1 MWSLALAGA
10 RAHRTSLLG
19 TALVLATA
27 GALVSLIGVL
37 FESGFR
43 AGAGIEGGAL
53 VGLASSYSGIALVV
67 VVMVVAA
74 MVTLAL
80 RSRRREFALM
90 RTIGATSRQ
99 VRQQVSR
106 EVLLVALIAVPLGAA
121 PGVLLARRFSP
132 LLQDA
137 GMLPH
142 SSELSL
148 SPLPVVGAV
157 ALLVPTAML
166 AGRLATRET
175 LRSAPTEAVRG
186 SAVETTGIGWIRK
199 GFALVTLAAGL
210 AVAFTPLW
218 VPGSVGGEIAG
229 ISAFLLIGAVAL
241 AGPWLVARTF
251 GRTVLLAGARIG
263 APARLALHNVRGF
276 SRRLTTVIVPLA
288 IALAVGTIQTS
299 VNSALGQ
306 ASEQQLRAAVTAD
319 LVLTAAT
326 SSPSGLTAVPGV
338 AGVAPLTDVP
348 VQVRTDDEGPD
359 ILAWESTTLR
369 AMPADVPP
377 SVFDPDVTD
386 GSLAA
391 LSAPDTVAISSDVA
405 SLLGFGTGDSL
416 AVRYDGVE
424 HALEVVAVYER
435 GLGVGGYLIAPD
447 TATSLGSDAT
457 PSTLLVTTTDDATSA
472 QTAERLRNLGYTVQ
486 SPAQYAADATSPDAA
501 AQQLST
507 VLLLLLM
514 VFIVLGAANALVLT
528 TAGRHDEL
536 VLLHRTGTTR
546 RQLSRMLLVESLLT
560 GVLAWL
566 IGTAAVVP
574 AVLGVSAGLLSGQAP
589 VVDLTT
595 YVLLSLVVV
604 ATAVGATTAT
614 AAWAVRQATGQGR
627 TAGGPRGRRW
637 WGPALPAS

>member
-10 RAHRTSLLG
+10 RAHRTSLSG

-27 GALVSLIGVL
+27 GALVSLVGVL
-37 FESGFR
+37 FESGSR
-43 AGAGIEGGAL
+43 AGAGVEGGAL
-53 VGLASSYSGIALVV
+53 VVLASSYSGIALVV

-80 RSRRREFALM
+80 RARRREFALM
-90 RTIGATSRQ
+90 RTIGATRRQ
-99 VRQQVSR
+99 VRQQVSL

-121 PGVLLARRFSP
+121 PGVLLARLLDP

-137 GMLPH
+137 AMLA
-142 SSELSL
+142 SGAQLSL
-148 SPLPVVGAV
+148 SPLPVVGAM

-175 LRSAPTEAVRG
+175 LRIPPTDAVRG
-186 SAVETTGIGWIRK
+186 SAVETPGIGPIRK
-199 GFALVTLAAGL
+199 VFALLTAMAGL

-218 VPGSVGGEIAG
+218 VPGSAGGEAAG
-229 ISAFLLIGAVAL
+229 LSAFVLIGAVAL
-241 AGPWLVARTF
+241 AGPLLVARTF
-251 GRTVLLAGARIG
+251 GRTVLLAGARTG
-263 APARLALHNVRGF
+263 APTRLALHNVRGF

-288 IALAVGTIQTS
+288 LALSVGTIQTS

-319 LVLTAAT
+319 LVLTAAP

-348 VQVRTDDEGPD
+348 VEVRTVDEEPD
-359 ILAWESTTLR
+359 VLVWESDTLR
-369 AMPADVPP
+369 TVPADVPR
-377 SVFDPDVTD
+377 SVFDPGVTD

-391 LSAPDTVAISSDVA
+391 LSAPDTVAISSDAA
-405 SLLGFGTGDSL
+405 SLLGYGTGDSL
-416 AVRYDGVE
+416 TVRYDGAE
-424 HALEVVAVYER
+424 HRLEVVAVYER

-447 TATSLGSDAT
+447 TATSLGFDAT
-457 PSTLLVTTTDDATSA
+457 PSTLLVTTAGEAT
-472 QTAERLRNLGYTVQ
+472 TARTADRIRDLGYTVQ
-486 SPAQYAADATSPDAA
+486 SPEQYAAGATSPDAA

-507 VLLLLLM
+507 LLLLLLL

-528 TAGRHDEL
+528 TAGRHAEL

-566 IGTAAVVP
+566 IGTAALVP
-574 AVLGVSAGLLSGQAP
+574 AVLGVSAGLLPGQVP

-595 YVLLSLVVV
+595 YLLLSLAVV

-614 AAWAVRQATGQGR
+614 AARAVRRATG
-627 TAGGPRGRRW
+627 
-637 WGPALPAS
+637 

>member
-1 MWSLALAGA
+1 MWPLALAGA
-10 RAHRTSLLG
+10 RAHRTSLSG

-27 GALVSLIGVL
+27 GALVSLVGVL
-37 FESGFR
+37 FESGSR
-43 AGAGIEGGAL
+43 AGAGVEGGL
-53 VGLASSYSGIALVV
+53 LIGLASSYSGLALFV

-74 MVTLAL
+74 MVTLTL
-80 RSRRREFALM
+80 RARRREFALL

-132 LLQDA
+132 LLRDA
-137 GMLPH
+137 GMLSPG
-142 SSELSL
+142 SQLSL
-148 SPLPVVGAV
+148 SPLPVAGAV

-175 LRSAPTEAVRG
+175 LRIPPTEAVRG
-186 SAVETTGIGWIRK
+186 SAVETPGIGWTRR
-199 GFALVTLAAGL
+199 GFALVTLVAGL

-218 VPGSVGGEIAG
+218 VSGTLGSETAG
-229 ISAFLLIGAVAL
+229 LSAFFLIGAVAL
-241 AGPWLVARTF
+241 AGPLLVARTF
-251 GRTVLLAGARIG
+251 GRTVLLAGARTG
-263 APARLALHNVRGF
+263 APTRLALYNVRGF

-288 IALAVGTIQTS
+288 LALAVGTIQTS

-306 ASEQQLRAAVTAD
+306 AAEQQLRAAVTAD
-319 LVLTAAT
+319 LVLTAAP
-326 SSPSGLTAVPGV
+326 SSPSSPSELTAVPGV

-348 VQVRTDDEGPD
+348 VEVRIEDEEPD
-359 ILAWESTTLR
+359 ILVWESATLR
-369 AMPADVPP
+369 TVPADVPR
-377 SVFDPDVTD
+377 SVFDPGVTD

-391 LSAPDTVAISSDVA
+391 LSAPDTVAISSDAA
-405 SLLGFGTGDSL
+405 SLIGLGTGDSL
-416 AVRYDGVE
+416 AVRYDGAE

-435 GLGVGGYLIAPD
+435 GLGVGGYLTAPD
-447 TATSLGSDAT
+447 TAAALGSDAT
-457 PSTLLVTTTDDATSA
+457 PSILLVTTTDDATTA
-472 QTAERLRNLGYTVQ
+472 QTADRIRDLGYTVQ
-486 SPAQYAADATSPDAA
+486 SPGQYAAGATGAGAA
-501 AQQLST
+501 EQRLST

-514 VFIVLGAANALVLT
+514 VFIVIGAANALVLT
-528 TAGRHDEL
+528 TVGRHAEL

-566 IGTAAVVP
+566 IGTVVVVP
-574 AVLGVSAGLLSGQAP
+574 AVLGVSAGLLPGQVP

-614 AAWAVRQATGQGR
+614 AAWAVRRATG
-627 TAGGPRGRRW
+627 
-637 WGPALPAS
+637 